1 MLGSNNNSERRNA
14 FAALERT
21 MQSKGVNWSDI
32 GAAIERDAERDEGRY
47 TESELLELAQAA
59 RAEGVKAGIELGLA
73 RASTNAGN
81 GGLALPKPAEMA
93 EYCHQRAGQLKD
105 DKQRDFISD
114 MHRLTL
120 SRSPLSR
127 PRLGYLISIYVQIGG
142 RI

>member
-32 GAAIERDAERDEGRY
+32 GAAIERDDERDDGKY
-47 TESELLELAQAA
+47 TETEMLEFAQAA
-59 RAEGVKAGIELGLA
+59 RAEGVEVGIGIGLA
-73 RASTNAGN
+73 RAGN
-81 GGLALPKPAEMA
+81 GSGNSGLTLPKPAA
-93 EYCHQRAGQLKD
+93 IAKYCHERLGQLKD

-114 MHRLTL
+114 MYGITQRGRAL
-120 SRSPLSR
+120 STA
-127 PRLGYLISIYVQIGG
+127 RLGYLVSIYIQIGG

>member
-1 MLGSNNNSERRNA
+1 MLGSSNNSERRNA

-32 GAAIERDAERDEGRY
+32 GAAIERDAERDEGKY
-47 TESELLELAQAA
+47 TEAELIEFAQAA
-59 RAEGVKAGIELGLA
+59 RAEGVEAGIKIGQA
-73 RASTNAGN
+73 NAANSGGN
-81 GGLALPKPAEMA
+81 GHLTLPQPSEMA

-114 MHRLTL
+114 MRRVTLRRLT
-120 SRSPLSR
+120 LSR